1 MSESNH
7 MRQVHARVGWRLQHA
22 LDKAGYPVSG
32 VERAKLLAR
41 QLDIDMTAVNMLLSG
56 LCIPDY
62 GLLFK
67 ICDLTSCQPGYFLDD
82 TDPRDEMRGMRLV
95 RPLTSGGSMV
105 IRFPNDIR
113 SDSGIKRTTRLWYYL
128 APEPMALGIRPR
140 DYVITMASAEGKP
153 PVLKGRSYLI
163 GDSDGYSIS
172 TCTEI
177 GNERAVFKRE
187 DGDQRASI
195 IPVKDNEP
203 VFDDQIVHHFGVLM
217 SILRG
222 HNEIRSSS
230 AVLQA

>member
-1 MSESNH
+1 
-7 MRQVHARVGWRLQHA
+7 MRQVPDSQIGASADGLAHEYMHNRGGLRRPGRGLIEKDQNPNAVKPQLTFSRLAH
-22 LDKAGYPVSG
+22 
-32 VERAKLLAR
+32 R
-41 QLDIDMTAVNMLLSG
+41 N
-56 LCIPDY
+56 PD
-62 GLLFK
+62 
-67 ICDLTSCQPGYFLDD
+67 TP
-82 TDPRDEMRGMRLV
+82 
-95 RPLTSGGSMV
+95 
-105 IRFPNDIR
+105 PNDIR